1 MNFQQCHY
9 LLAIAK
15 YHSISRAAQASF
27 VTQPSISK
35 AIHELEAELGIQVLK
50 RTNRGVRFTKDGRDL
65 LQYAALLVE
74 EERSLYERFHRQ
86 PRRQA
91 LTVASQHYGFVT
103 TILEQAMA
111 KLAGQ
116 AYQLNLKE
124 GRLADVINQVANGSA
139 NLGVIAIATA
149 NRQLVDRQLARS
161 RVAFHELAASPV
173 KVFLRRN
180 HPLAHRQYLRPDQ
193 LTPFPS
199 LTYRQNDPVLALLE
213 GPSLH
218 PHPERQVVFVDD
230 RATMD
235 SLLAD
240 TDGYNIGTGIISD
253 KYMDEHIIA
262 VPLAVPWQI
271 KVGYLTKKNYQPNPI
286 AAWFIAALQRQVQ
299 NINRPQAFR

>member
-1 MNFQQCHY
+1 MNFRQCHY

-35 AIHELEAELGIQVLK
+35 AIHELEGELGIQILK
-50 RTNRGVRFTKDGRDL
+50 RTSRGVHFTKDGRDL

-74 EERSLYERFHRQ
+74 EEQSLHERFQKQ
-86 PRRQA
+86 PQRLT
-91 LTVASQHYGFVT
+91 LTVASQHYGFVAT
-103 TILEQAMA
+103 ALEQTMA
-111 KLAGQ
+111 KLTGQ

-124 GRLADVINQVANGSA
+124 GRLADVINQVADGSA

-149 NRQLVDRQLARS
+149 NRQLADRQLVRS
-161 RVAFHELAASPV
+161 RIFFHELATSPV

-180 HPLAHRQYLRPDQ
+180 HPLAHRQYLHPDQ
-193 LTPFPS
+193 LTPFPN

-235 SLLAD
+235 SLLAN

-253 KYMDEHIIA
+253 EYMDEHIAAI
-262 VPLAVPWQI
+262 PLAVPWQI
-271 KVGYLTKKNYQPNPI
+271 KVGYLTKKNYQLNSV
-286 AAWFIAALQRQVQ
+286 AACFVTALQKRVGQLE
-299 NINRPQAFR
+299 